1 MNARTL
7 ALLVCFLVLPAR
19 TRADTAPVMPE
30 ELSARAALVVTGQV
44 LSHREEDQERKDG
57 SVIRTVILT
66 VKVDAVE
73 KGDAKPGDEIRASCW
88 TVVRL
93 PREGQLYD
101 GGHFTI
107 PGDGGRAKFYLGGG
121 GGGHWSVIFPNG
133 VERLDSTPPLEYRL
147 EKAAP
152 PAASDTVWYFFLG
165 GAVLLL
171 LTALGIFLVARRREP
186 KHD

>member
-7 ALLVCFLVLPAR
+7 ALAALVLLPAHS
-19 TRADTAPVMPE
+19 RADTMPAMPE
-30 ELSARAALVVTGQV
+30 ELAARAALVITGQV
-44 LSHREEDQERKDG
+44 LSHREEDQEQKDG
-57 SVIRTVILT
+57 SVIRTVTLT
-66 VKVDAVE
+66 VKVETVE
-73 KGDAKPGDEIRASCW
+73 KGDAKPGDEIQASCW

-93 PREGQLYD
+93 PREGRLYD

-121 GGGHWSVIFPNG
+121 GGHWSVLFPNG

-186 KHD
+186 KQK